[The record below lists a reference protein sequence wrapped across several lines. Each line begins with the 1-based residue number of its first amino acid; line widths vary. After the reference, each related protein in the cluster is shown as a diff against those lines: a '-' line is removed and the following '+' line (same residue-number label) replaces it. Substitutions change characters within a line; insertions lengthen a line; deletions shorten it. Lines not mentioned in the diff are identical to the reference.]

1 MVGFGLEKM
10 LFLTPNLFPC
20 LDFWSYVLGRMN
32 LDPIMEE
39 DEKESPLTYF
49 PPIVTPIAL
58 KKIVN

>member
-1 MVGFGLEKM
+1 
-10 LFLTPNLFPC
+10 
-20 LDFWSYVLGRMN
+20 MN